1 MTTPKDGS
9 KDFFRL
15 GVAFVLPPLAVL
27 WQVGFKP
34 QLLLN
39 VLIAFAQVVVS
50 IVLLYED
57 LLALASTSDVMATL
71 QNFAFD
77 IALVPVIWLAAVV
90 HAIFVIAM
98 RDDHG
103 NVPEGGFTTFVSLVI
118 AAILPPV
125 GVVMKRGFTWHVLA
139 SIPLTAMCWIPG
151 QVFAAWV
158 ITSDQ

>member
-57 LLALASTSDVMATL
+57 LLSLASTSDMMATL
-71 QNFAFD
+71 QNTVFD

-90 HAIFVIAM
+90 HAIWVIAM
-98 RDDHG
+98 RDDQG
-103 NVPEGGFTTFVSLVI
+103 NVPEGGFNTFVSLLIGTLV
-118 AAILPPV
+118 PPL
-125 GVVMKRGFTWHVLA
+125 GVVLKRGFTWHALA
-139 SIPLTAMCWIPG
+139 SIPLTAMCIVPG

-158 ITSDQ
+158 ITSEQ